1 MGTGASKEPPVGVRA
16 NPRVVYTDQLSK
28 KENKNLSIDTPVLVD
43 VEHGSIRYRYGSYKG
58 EPSNKSRRIE
68 KSYEGNDKINKQ
80 HYFYHARLNDFG
92 KEASETK
99 EDPSKFIYV
108 AKGPNRA
115 HQKKV
120 FYVFGKGWNAM
131 DGQKVLPTSTQEE
144 GRDYAWS
151 STRKPNDVYYN
162 LTFIPQDCELAEVE
176 TEEDRL
182 VGDLSSTANRQ
193 LIELTLT
200 DSDKVNDV
208 KNKMAYKLLKS
219 AYNIHICWLKK
230 ELRDEDVIGDLRQEE
245 DGCWKVF
252 KVNMTLI

>member
-162 LTFIPQDCELAEVE
+162 LTFIPQ
-176 TEEDRL
+176 
-182 VGDLSSTANRQ
+182 GNDLTVLSGS
-193 LIELTLT
+193 
-200 DSDKVNDV
+200 
-208 KNKMAYKLLKS
+208 KNLFQTTPK
-219 AYNIHICWLKK
+219 
-230 ELRDEDVIGDLRQEE
+230 DEDVIGDLRQEE

-252 KVNMTLI
+252 KTLEMREKLCDI